1 MESNQH
7 VARHPE
13 GRSAAEQR
21 SAAELYAAV
30 GLSQDAMSLGR
41 QEPARAPFGRG
52 GEGFPKG
59 SDPLAQR
66 SENGGVAALGKDYEF
81 AVTREQKN
89 DKFLLQSVAK
99 RALPGERVAICFRN
113 RRCKDSEVEVWKHR
127 SSEKAFYGNLA
138 VCGSVWQCPVC
149 AAKISELRKKE
160 LRCAV
165 DGHLKTGQLAML
177 TLTFS
182 HQKNDRLKETLAK
195 FSKAVDRFRS
205 GKRYARIMKKIGLVG
220 TIRSF
225 EITYGA
231 NGWHPHIHILMFF
244 THEIDME
251 EVEDEL
257 MELWLLALSST
268 GLSANRKYGLTLQD
282 AKNAVD
288 YVTKWGIDS
297 GVISPEE
304 IPKRTW
310 GLEHEMT
317 KSHSKKGKQ
326 GGMTPFDFL
335 RQYLAIG
342 DESMLDKFRE
352 YAEAVKRKRQLSW
365 SKGLKKMFLL
375 EEKTDEQ
382 LANEKTETAD
392 LIGTIEDEVWKWIAR
407 TEKRGQFLSL
417 VEKHGDVE
425 LAFEVLLEDYQDGD
439 DG

>member
-1 MESNQH
+1 M
-7 VARHPE
+7 
-13 GRSAAEQR
+13 
-21 SAAELYAAV
+21 YAGLDVAV
-30 GLSQDAMSLGR
+30 GLPPNANALGR

-52 GEGFPKG
+52 GEGIPKG
-59 SDPLAQR
+59 RDPLAQR
-66 SENGGVAALGKDYEF
+66 SGKGGAAALGNNYEL
-81 AVTREQKN
+81 AVTPRKKY
-89 DKFLLQSVAK
+89 DKFELQSVAK
-99 RALPGERVAICFRN
+99 KALPGERVEICFRN

-165 DGHLKTGQLAML
+165 DGHLKTGKLAML

-182 HQKNDRLKETLAK
+182 HQKNDRLKETMAK

-205 GKRYARIMKKIGLVG
+205 GKRYARLMKKIGLIG

-231 NGWHPHIHILMFF
+231 NGWHPHIHILVFY
-244 THEIDME
+244 TNEIDLE
-251 EVEDEL
+251 DVEDEL
-257 MELWLLALSST
+257 IDLWTLALSST

-282 AKNAVD
+282 AEKASD
-288 YVTKWGIDS
+288 YVSKWG
-297 GVISPEE
+297 V
-304 IPKRTW
+304 
-310 GLEHEMT
+310 EHEMT

-335 RQYLAIG
+335 REFLSTGNKA
-342 DESMLDKFRE
+342 MLGLFQE
-352 YAEAVKRKRQLSW
+352 YAEAVKRKRQLIW
-365 SKGLKKMFLL
+365 SKGLKQMFLL

-382 LANEKTETAD
+382 LANEKTEEAE
-392 LIGTIEDEVWKWIAR
+392 LIGTIEDEVWKWIVR
-407 TEKRGQFLSL
+407 CEKRGQFLQL
-417 VEKHGDVE
+417 VEKHHDVE
-425 LAFEVLLEDYQDGD
+425 VAFDILLEDYDED

>member
-1 MESNQH
+1 MESTQQVTSQKIGGLGVSPSIGECLH
-7 VARHPE
+7 DPVPYRQESGELTGSSRLPLFDQGKKTVRAFAE
-13 GRSAAEQR
+13 GVEVLGRS
-21 SAAELYAAV
+21 
-30 GLSQDAMSLGR
+30 
-41 QEPARAPFGRG
+41 P
-52 GEGFPKG
+52 
-59 SDPLAQR
+59 
-66 SENGGVAALGKDYEF
+66 LGKDYEF
-81 AVTREQKN
+81 AVTPDKN
-89 DKFLLQSVAK
+89 YDKFVLQSVAK
-99 RALPGERVAICFRN
+99 KALPGERVAICFRN
-113 RRCKDSEVEVWKHR
+113 RRCKNSEVEVWKHR

-165 DGHLKTGQLAML
+165 DGHLKTGKLAML

-182 HQKNDRLKETLAK
+182 HQKKDRLKETLAK
-195 FSKAVDRFRS
+195 FSEAVDRFRS
-205 GKRYARIMKKIGLVG
+205 GKRYARIMKKIGLIG

-225 EITYGA
+225 EITYGT

-282 AKNAVD
+282 AEKASD
-288 YVTKWGIDS
+288 YVSKWG
-297 GVISPEE
+297 V
-304 IPKRTW
+304 
-310 GLEHEMT
+310 EHEMT

-335 RQYLAIG
+335 REFLSTGNKA
-342 DESMLDKFRE
+342 MLGLFQE

-382 LANEKTETAD
+382 LANEKTEEAE
-392 LIGTIEDEVWKWIAR
+392 LIGIIEDEVWKWIVR
-407 TEKRGQFLSL
+407 TEKRRQFLSL

-425 LAFEVLLEDYQDGD
+425 LAFDILLEDYPDGD

>member
-1 MESNQH
+1 MVSTQQ
-7 VARHPE
+7 VASHPK
-13 GRSAAEQR
+13 GRSVAEQSSR
-21 SAAELYAAV
+21 AGLDAAV
-30 GLSQDAMSLGR
+30 GFQQEAIVLGR
-41 QEPARAPFGRG
+41 GTLPVHPLGG
-52 GEGFPKG
+52 GEEGIPKG
-59 SDPLAQR
+59 RAPLAQR
-66 SENGGVAALGKDYEF
+66 SEKGGAAALGKDYEL
-81 AVTREQKN
+81 AVTPEQKY
-89 DKFLLQSVAK
+89 DKFVLQSIAK
-99 RALPGERVAICFRN
+99 KALPGERVAICFRN

-160 LRCAV
+160 LHCAV
-165 DGHLKTGQLAML
+165 NGHLKTGKLAML

-182 HQKNDRLKETLAK
+182 HQKGDRLKETMVK

-205 GKRYARIMKKIGLVG
+205 GKRYARIMKKIGLIG

-231 NGWHPHIHILMFF
+231 NGWHPHIHILMFYM
-244 THEIDME
+244 HEIDLE

-297 GVISPEE
+297 GVIDE
-304 IPKRTW
+304 IPKSTW
-310 GLEHEMT
+310 GVEHEMT

-335 RQYLAIG
+335 REFLSTGNKA
-342 DESMLDKFRE
+342 MLGLFQE
-352 YAEAVKRKRQLSW
+352 YAEATKRKRQLIW
-365 SKGLKKMFLL
+365 SKGLKQMFLL

-382 LANEKTETAD
+382 LANEKVEEAD
-392 LIGTIEDEVWKWIAR
+392 LIGTVEDEVWKWIVR
-407 TEKRGQFLSL
+407 SEKRGQFLRL
-417 VEKHGDVE
+417 VEKHGSVE
-425 LAFEVLLEDYQDGD
+425 LAFDILLEDYQDG
-439 DG
+439 

>member
-1 MESNQH
+1 MVSTQQ
-7 VARHPE
+7 VAKRIGGLGVSPSIGECLHDPVPFHQKSE
-13 GRSAAEQR
+13 ELTGSARLPLIDSSQKSVRALAEGVGFSGRS
-21 SAAELYAAV
+21 
-30 GLSQDAMSLGR
+30 
-41 QEPARAPFGRG
+41 P
-52 GEGFPKG
+52 
-59 SDPLAQR
+59 
-66 SENGGVAALGKDYEF
+66 LGKDYEL
-81 AVTREQKN
+81 AVTPEQKY
-89 DKFLLQSVAK
+89 DKFVLQSIAK
-99 RALPGERVAICFRN
+99 KALPGERVGICFRN

-165 DGHLKTGQLAML
+165 NGHLKTGKLAML

-182 HQKNDRLKETLAK
+182 HQKGDRLKETMAK

-205 GKRYARIMKKIGLVG
+205 GKRYNRVKKKMGLIG

-231 NGWHPHIHILMFF
+231 NGWHPHIHILMFY
-244 THEIDME
+244 THEIDLE

-268 GLSANRKYGLTLQD
+268 GLNANRKYGLTLQD
-282 AKNAVD
+282 AEKASD
-288 YVTKWGIDS
+288 YVSKWG
-297 GVISPEE
+297 V
-304 IPKRTW
+304 
-310 GLEHEMT
+310 EHEMT

-335 RQYLAIG
+335 REFLATG
-342 DESMLDKFRE
+342 NDVMLDKFRE
-352 YAEAVKRKRQLSW
+352 YAEAVKRKRQLIW
-365 SKGLKKMFLL
+365 SKGLKQMFLL

-382 LANEKTETAD
+382 LANEKVEEAD
-392 LIGTIEDEVWKWIAR
+392 LIGTLEDEVWKWIVR
-407 TEKRGQFLSL
+407 SEKRGQFLRL

-425 LAFEVLLEDYQDGD
+425 LAFDILLEDYQDG
-439 DG
+439 

>member
-1 MESNQH
+1 MVSTLQ
-7 VARHPE
+7 VASHPK
-13 GRSAAEQR
+13 GRSVAEQ
-21 SAAELYAAV
+21 SSMAGLDAADRATHPIGSPSNPLL
-30 GLSQDAMSLGR
+30 GDATR
-41 QEPARAPFGRG
+41 RG
-52 GEGFPKG
+52 EIGESRGNL
-59 SDPLAQR
+59 PLAA
-66 SENGGVAALGKDYEF
+66 GGKKGGAAALGKDYEL
-81 AVTREQKN
+81 AVTPEQKY
-89 DKFLLQSVAK
+89 DKFVLQSIAK
-99 RALPGERVAICFRN
+99 KALPGERVAICFRN

-165 DGHLKTGQLAML
+165 NGHLKTGKLAML

-182 HQKNDRLKETLAK
+182 HQKGDRLKETMAK

-205 GKRYARIMKKIGLVG
+205 GKRYDLVRKKMGLIG

-231 NGWHPHIHILMFF
+231 NGWHPHIHILMFY
-244 THEIDME
+244 THEIDLE

-268 GLSANRKYGLTLQD
+268 GLKANRKFGLTLQD
-282 AKNAVD
+282 AEKASD
-288 YVTKWGIDS
+288 YVSKWG
-297 GVISPEE
+297 V
-304 IPKRTW
+304 
-310 GLEHEMT
+310 EHEMT

-335 RQYLAIG
+335 REFLATG
-342 DESMLDKFRE
+342 NDAMLDKFRE
-352 YAEAVKRKRQLSW
+352 YAEAVKRKRQLIW
-365 SKGLKKMFLL
+365 SKGLKQMFLL

-382 LANEKTETAD
+382 LANEKVEEAD
-392 LIGTIEDEVWKWIAR
+392 LIGTIEDEVWKWIVR
-407 TEKRGQFLSL
+407 SEKRGQFLRL

-425 LAFEVLLEDYQDGD
+425 LAFDILLEDYQDG
-439 DG
+439 